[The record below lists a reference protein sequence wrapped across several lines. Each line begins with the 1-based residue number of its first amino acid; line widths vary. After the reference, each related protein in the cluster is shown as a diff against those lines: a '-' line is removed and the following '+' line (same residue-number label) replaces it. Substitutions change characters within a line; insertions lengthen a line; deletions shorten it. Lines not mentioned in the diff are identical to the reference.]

1 MDDVVK
7 RRIAGALLLVVVAF
21 IGVSLLPEVRHGT
34 GESGVQIVTIALDG
48 SAPEVIVPPTATVV
62 PPVIA
67 APPPMPAAAESAAPA
82 VEGDA
87 DGESSG
93 VVEDPGTEPAPETP
107 PPPKPAP
114 AVVSKL
120 PPVAA
125 PAPAPAVKPVQK
137 AIQPAP
143 APIPEIKPAP
153 PAAKPPPASTAAGSW
168 YVQVGGFADIAN
180 AHQAQDRLKAA
191 GQASIIAPAET
202 ARGTLY
208 RVRAGPYSSREAATA
223 ARAALVA
230 AGFAEPAVVGP

>member
-21 IGVSLLPEVRHGT
+21 IGVSLLPEVRDGA
-34 GESGVQIVTIALDG
+34 GESGVKIVTIALDG
-48 SAPEVIVPPTATVV
+48 STPQVVTPPSTTAV

-67 APPPMPAAAESAAPA
+67 APPALAPESAPQM
-82 VEGDA
+82 VEGDV

-93 VVEDPGTEPAPETP
+93 VVEDPGTEPAVEAP
-107 PPPKPAP
+107 PAQKSAP
-114 AVVSKL
+114 AVIAKA
-120 PPVAA
+120 PAAAAAA
-125 PAPAPAVKPVQK
+125 PPPAPVKPVQK

-143 APIPEIKPAP
+143 APIPQIKPAP
-153 PAAKPPPASTAAGSW
+153 PAAKPPAASTASGSW

-180 AHQAQDRLKAA
+180 AHQSQDRLKAA